1 MSSVESIFPMFGV
14 SGVVFHGSGF
24 RHIGIPATI
33 CCAPRP
39 TGGNTSTSHF
49 PMRLASFATTWVLMY
64 SYGIL
69 RRSNSIRHQ
78 PSSCVPSQVW
88 M

>member
-1 MSSVESIFPMFGV
+1 MSSVESSLPRFGV

-39 TGGNTSTSHF
+39 TGGNTSTSHLEF
-49 PMRLASFATTWVLMY
+49 RLASFATTCVLM
-64 SYGIL
+64 
-69 RRSNSIRHQ
+69 
-78 PSSCVPSQVW
+78 
-88 M
+88 